1 MGSRTD
7 GLDTVISERAIAQAA
22 GQVASDYHDSYQVAS
37 KGRFNLKGEGL
48 PRVGNLKRALASCWP
63 NYTYVL
69 SVQTGSR
76 QPTLRHIPHQWTH
89 FEATQPPIC

>member
-48 PRVGNLKRALASCWP
+48 PRVGNLETSIGFLLAELHICPVSANRKSTTDP
-63 NYTYVL
+63 SAYT
-69 SVQTGSR
+69 
-76 QPTLRHIPHQWTH
+76 
-89 FEATQPPIC
+89 PPVDSL